1 MALHGH
7 RGLGGGRACGVPARL
22 ARWNSSPVVG
32 HLLFGIQVS
41 GTYWSLRY
49 RVGLGVGQQRQLVL
63 GPGTLVG
70 WMGRMGRMR
79 LKM

>member
-1 MALHGH
+1 MALHRH
-7 RGLGGGRACGVPARL
+7 RRLRRGRACEVPARL
-22 ARWNSSPVVG
+22 AGWNSSPMVG
-32 HLLFGIQVS
+32 RVLFGIQVS

-70 WMGRMGRMR
+70 WAR

>member
-7 RGLGGGRACGVPARL
+7 SGLGVGRAWGVPARL

-32 HLLFGIQVS
+32 RLLFGIQVS

-70 WMGRMGRMR
+70 WVR